1 MKFERIEMNR
11 EDINWKWEERRKRNG
26 WGWLFEIMIEID
38 EYEYTEWKER
48 VIWWTELIDW

>member
-11 EDINWKWEERRKRNG
+11 ENVNWKWEERRIRNG

-38 EYEYTEWKER
+38 EYEYIK
-48 VIWWTELIDW
+48 

>member
-11 EDINWKWEERRKRNG
+11 ENVNWKWEERRIRNG

-48 VIWWTELIDW
+48 VIWWNELIDW